1 MHEFVS
7 SRPNLD
13 RRSSTNPVRRAS
25 MGGCADNYKVIVI
38 IMAIADATVIN
49 IVIVIVIVFHLISMG
64 GYSGARR
71 SSAVFSGKERLE
83 RFSISPM
90 FRPMLNV
97 LHVLRSG
104 SVWSEEEVVPHRRKS
119 IMMDSSL
126 RDFTNMIDNTEEFME
141 KEIEQL
147 PIRLQDRWFSLKRS
161 VAETQ
166 SQSRCSLKQ
175 PLNKA

>member
-1 MHEFVS
+1 
-7 SRPNLD
+7 
-13 RRSSTNPVRRAS
+13 
-25 MGGCADNYKVIVI
+25 
-38 IMAIADATVIN
+38 
-49 IVIVIVIVFHLISMG
+49 
-64 GYSGARR
+64 
-71 SSAVFSGKERLE
+71 
-83 RFSISPM
+83 
-90 FRPMLNV
+90 MLNV
-97 LHVLRSG
+97 LHLLRSG

-166 SQSRCSLKQ
+166 SQSRSSLKSSLSIKLSMINIFWLDSDSCLQ
-175 PLNKA
+175 E

>member
-1 MHEFVS
+1 
-7 SRPNLD
+7 
-13 RRSSTNPVRRAS
+13 
-25 MGGCADNYKVIVI
+25 
-38 IMAIADATVIN
+38 
-49 IVIVIVIVFHLISMG
+49 
-64 GYSGARR
+64 
-71 SSAVFSGKERLE
+71 
-83 RFSISPM
+83 
-90 FRPMLNV
+90 MLNV
-97 LHVLRSG
+97 LHLLRSG